1 MKKTLLGIFAVASF
15 SFATAQT
22 NLGFEAWTAGAGYD
36 NPDDWFTL
44 NEFSA
49 FGLPITVSKET
60 AAPGG
65 GSASVIM
72 TTTLC
77 AACPGLGI
85 PDTLPGLI
93 SQDIPYTG
101 TDITSIDFSY
111 LYNAVAGDEAVFFA
125 ELTMWDGSQ
134 TITIADGAINLA
146 DQTTWSTMNV
156 PLIYGTSD
164 TPDTLSIVF
173 ASSIAVM
180 TGDYSYPQS
189 QFGSEL
195 KIDDIVFNGIF
206 SVGLDELTL
215 EGVNIYANEN
225 GIVINTEEVL
235 ANSTFEVYNIAGKLI
250 TSNTVSSTYE
260 VVSTE
265 GFVSGIYL
273 VRLNTPQG
281 ITTKKVF
288 LQ

>member
-15 SFATAQT
+15 SFATAQA
-22 NLGFEAWTAGAGYD
+22 NLSFEAWTAGAGYD

-44 NEFSA
+44 NEFGA
-49 FGLPITVSKET
+49 FGFPITVSKET

-65 GSASVIM
+65 GSASVVM

-77 AACPGLGI
+77 AACPALGI
-85 PDTLPGLI
+85 SDTLPGLI

-111 LYNAVAGDEAVFFA
+111 LYNAVSGDEALFFA
-125 ELTMWDGSQ
+125 ELTMWDGTQ
-134 TITIADGAINLA
+134 TVTIAEGAINLA
-146 DQTTWSTMNV
+146 NQTTWSTMNV

-164 TPDTLSIVF
+164 TPDTLSMF
-173 ASSIAVM
+173 FSSSVAVI

-195 KIDDIVFNGIF
+195 KIDDIVINGIF
-206 SVGLDELTL
+206 SVGVEELGL
-215 EGVNIYANEN
+215 EGVNIYANDN

-250 TSNTVSSTYE
+250 TSNTVLSTYE
-260 VVSTE
+260 VVSNE

-273 VRLNTPQG
+273 VKLNTPQG
-281 ITTKKVF
+281 VATKKVF
-288 LQ
+288 LK

>member
-15 SFATAQT
+15 SFATAQA
-22 NLGFEAWTAGAGYD
+22 NLSFEAWTAGAGYD
-36 NPDDWFTL
+36 DPDDWFTL
-44 NEFSA
+44 NEFGA
-49 FGLPITVSKET
+49 FGLPITVKKET

-65 GSASVIM
+65 GSASVVM
-72 TTTLC
+72 TTALC
-77 AACPGLGI
+77 TSCPALGI
-85 PDTLPGLI
+85 SDTLPGII

-111 LYNAVAGDEAVFFA
+111 LYNAFSGDEALFFA
-125 ELTMWDGSQ
+125 ELTMWDGTQ
-134 TITIADGAINLA
+134 TITIAEGAINLA
-146 DQTTWSTMNV
+146 DQATWSTMNV

-173 ASSIAVM
+173 SSSIAVI

-195 KIDDIVFNGIF
+195 KIDDIVINGIF
-206 SVGLDELTL
+206 SIGVEELGL
-215 EGVNIYANEN
+215 EGVNIYANDN

-235 ANSTFEVYNIAGKLI
+235 VNSTFEVYNIAGKLI
-250 TSNTVSSTYE
+250 TSNTVSSSYE

-273 VRLNTPQG
+273 IKLNTPQG
-281 ITTKKVF
+281 VTTKKVF
-288 LQ
+288 LK

>member
-15 SFATAQT
+15 SFATAQA
-22 NLGFEAWTAGAGYD
+22 NLSFEAWTAGAGYD
-36 NPDDWFTL
+36 DPDDWFTL
-44 NEFSA
+44 NEFGA
-49 FGLPITVSKET
+49 FGLPITVKKET

-65 GSASVIM
+65 GSASVVM
-72 TTTLC
+72 TTALC
-77 AACPGLGI
+77 TACPALGI
-85 PDTLPGLI
+85 SDTLPGII

-111 LYNAVAGDEAVFFA
+111 LYNAFSGDEALFFA
-125 ELTMWDGSQ
+125 ELTMWDGTQ
-134 TITIADGAINLA
+134 TITIAEGAINLA
-146 DQTTWSTMNV
+146 DQATWSTMNV

-173 ASSIAVM
+173 SSSIAVI

-195 KIDDIVFNGIF
+195 KIDDIVINGIF
-206 SVGLDELTL
+206 SIGVEELGL
-215 EGVNIYANEN
+215 EGVNIYANDN

-235 ANSTFEVYNIAGKLI
+235 VNSTFEVYNIAGKLI
-250 TSNTVSSTYE
+250 TSNTVSSSYE

-273 VRLNTPQG
+273 IKLNTPQG
-281 ITTKKVF
+281 VTTKKVF
-288 LQ
+288 LK

>member
-1 MKKTLLGIFAVASF
+1 MKKTLLGILAFASF
-15 SFATAQT
+15 SFAAAQT
-22 NLGFEAWTAGAGYD
+22 NLSFEAWTAGAGYD
-36 NPDDWFTL
+36 DPDDWFTL
-44 NEFSA
+44 NEFGA

-65 GSASVIM
+65 GSASVVM

-77 AACPGLGI
+77 AACPALSI

-111 LYNAVAGDEAVFFA
+111 LYNAVSGDEALFFA
-125 ELTMWDGSQ
+125 ELTMWDGTQ
-134 TITIADGAINLA
+134 TVTIAEGAINLA
-146 DQTTWSTMNV
+146 NQTTWSTMNV

-164 TPDTLSIVF
+164 TPDTLSMSF
-173 ASSIAVM
+173 SSSVAVI
-180 TGDYSYPQS
+180 TGIYSYPQS

-195 KIDDIVFNGIF
+195 KIDDIVINGIF
-206 SVGLDELTL
+206 SVGVEELGL
-215 EGVNIYANEN
+215 EGVNIYANDN

-250 TSNTVSSTYE
+250 TSNTVLSTYE
-260 VVSTE
+260 VVSNE

-273 VRLNTPQG
+273 VKLNTPQG
-281 ITTKKVF
+281 VATKKVF
-288 LQ
+288 LK

>member
-1 MKKTLLGIFAVASF
+1 
-15 SFATAQT
+15 
-22 NLGFEAWTAGAGYD
+22 
-36 NPDDWFTL
+36 
-44 NEFSA
+44 
-49 FGLPITVSKET
+49 
-60 AAPGG
+60 
-65 GSASVIM
+65 M

-77 AACPGLGI
+77 ATCPGLGI

-101 TDITSIDFSY
+101 TDITSFDFSY
-111 LYNAVAGDEAVFFA
+111 LYNAVSGDEALFFA
-125 ELTMWDGSQ
+125 ELTMWDGTQ
-134 TITIADGAINLA
+134 TVTIAEGAINLA
-146 DQTTWSTMNV
+146 DQTTWSAMNV

-164 TPDTLSIVF
+164 TPDTLSMF
-173 ASSIAVM
+173 FSSSIAVI

-195 KIDDIVFNGIF
+195 KIDDIIINGIF
-206 SVGLDELTL
+206 SVGVEELGL
-215 EGVNIYANEN
+215 EGVNIYANDN

-260 VVSTE
+260 VVSNE

-273 VRLNTPQG
+273 VKLNTPQG
-281 ITTKKVF
+281 VTTKKVF
-288 LQ
+288 LK

>member
-15 SFATAQT
+15 SFATAQA
-22 NLGFEAWTAGAGYD
+22 NLSFEAWTAGAGYD
-36 NPDDWFTL
+36 DPDDWFTL
-44 NEFSA
+44 NEFGA
-49 FGLPITVSKET
+49 FGFPITVSKET

-65 GSASVIM
+65 GSASVVM

-77 AACPGLGI
+77 AACPALGI

-111 LYNAVAGDEAVFFA
+111 LYNAVSGDEALFFA
-125 ELTMWDGSQ
+125 ELTMWDGTQ
-134 TITIADGAINLA
+134 TVTIAEGAINLA
-146 DQTTWSTMNV
+146 NQTTWSTMNV

-164 TPDTLSIVF
+164 TPDTLSMSF
-173 ASSIAVM
+173 SSSVAVI
-180 TGDYSYPQS
+180 TGIYSYPQS

-195 KIDDIVFNGIF
+195 KIDDIVINGIF
-206 SVGLDELTL
+206 SVGVEELGL
-215 EGVNIYANEN
+215 EGVNIYANDN

-260 VVSTE
+260 VVSNE

-273 VRLNTPQG
+273 VKLNTPKG
-281 ITTKKVF
+281 VITKKVF
-288 LQ
+288 LK